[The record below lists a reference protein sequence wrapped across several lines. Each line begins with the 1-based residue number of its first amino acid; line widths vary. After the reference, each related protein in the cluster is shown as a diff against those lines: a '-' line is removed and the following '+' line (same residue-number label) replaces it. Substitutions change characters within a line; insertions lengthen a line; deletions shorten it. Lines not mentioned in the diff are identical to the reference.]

1 MCIMS
6 ATCPTHLTLLYFI
19 SVIVFV
25 EEYAIEFVLCP
36 AAQHSACLRCQS
48 VCLFPKFR
56 VRETKFQTQ
65 VTQAKV

>member
-36 AAQHSACLRCQS
+36 AAYAVSQCAYFLSL
-48 VCLFPKFR
+48 
-56 VRETKFQTQ
+56 E
-65 VTQAKV
+65 